1 MIILLAP
8 QLNQS
13 TNQTDFLPE
22 SAESTKAAQLD
33 EERFGT
39 VSTDIP
45 SIIVAQ
51 TKNMQKFSDSERQ
64 ILKKLEEKIKL
75 SKDIPIKNIISV
87 FSLPEAKEE
96 FESPS
101 ENTMTMIVN
110 LSLESFNDFETIP
123 VEVKKLRD

>member
-1 MIILLAP
+1 MIIPFAP

-22 SAESTKAAQLD
+22 SAESTKAAQLV
-33 EERFGT
+33 EERFST

-51 TKNMQKFSDSERQ
+51 TKNMQKFSDNERQ

-75 SKDIPIKNIISV
+75 SKDIFFTTSG
-87 FSLPEAKEE
+87 
-96 FESPS
+96 
-101 ENTMTMIVN
+101 
-110 LSLESFNDFETIP
+110 
-123 VEVKKLRD
+123 